1 MYIVVYFGY
10 IIMLQSEVKYKT
22 ESNGSLITIRS
33 IVKWYSR
40 EKNIPGI
47 RLADLPARA
56 VHRERNSRVF
66 LLPEEAGRLSIHGN
80 NPSLKVY

>member
-10 IIMLQSEVKYKT
+10 IIMLQGEVKDKT

-40 EKNIPGI
+40 GKKDIPGI
-47 RLADLPARA
+47 RLADL
-56 VHRERNSRVF
+56 S
-66 LLPEEAGRLSIHGN
+66 G
-80 NPSLKVY
+80 

>member
-10 IIMLQSEVKYKT
+10 IIMLQGEVKDKT

-40 EKNIPGI
+40 GKEYIPGI
-47 RLADLPARA
+47 RLADLPA
-56 VHRERNSRVF
+56 
-66 LLPEEAGRLSIHGN
+66 
-80 NPSLKVY
+80 